1 MNHARP
7 MAQQGG
13 DVCPPLPGVLPAL
26 SSLTI
31 HPPPP
36 PKVQRQRP
44 ENTSVIHP
52 ACDSGRFE
60 LATRRCHDQ
69 GGVVFDFGSCG
80 RSLGSLYT
88 LMPGGLEPEL
98 ELDGNGEHRDA
109 AALGRQP
116 VDGFDGIEAGVAGDP
131 APDGVVVSASR
142 TTASP
147 L

>member
-1 MNHARP
+1 
-7 MAQQGG
+7 
-13 DVCPPLPGVLPAL
+13 
-26 SSLTI
+26 
-31 HPPPP
+31 
-36 PKVQRQRP
+36 
-44 ENTSVIHP
+44 
-52 ACDSGRFE
+52 
-60 LATRRCHDQ
+60 
-69 GGVVFDFGSCG
+69 
-80 RSLGSLYT
+80 
-88 LMPGGLEPEL
+88 MPGGLEPEL